1 VTQRRSWL
9 DGWPRSELSALEGGT
24 GVSETVSVTVVLDS
38 VREWLA
44 RASETAAADGRWAV
58 ACNYLSLRGR
68 LWAELERL
76 AIWPEHSLEAGPLWR
91 TAGDCERLADTA
103 QREDWAELDALT
115 EAESRL
121 IDLALYC
128 EREGEGL

>member
-1 VTQRRSWL
+1 
-9 DGWPRSELSALEGGT
+9 
-24 GVSETVSVTVVLDS
+24 VSETVSVTVVLDS

-76 AIWPEHSLEAGPLWR
+76 AIWPEQSLEAGPLWR

-103 QREDWAELDALT
+103 QRLDWAELGALT
-115 EAESRL
+115 RAESGL
-121 IDLALYC
+121 LDLALHC
-128 EREGEGL
+128 EQRGDGL